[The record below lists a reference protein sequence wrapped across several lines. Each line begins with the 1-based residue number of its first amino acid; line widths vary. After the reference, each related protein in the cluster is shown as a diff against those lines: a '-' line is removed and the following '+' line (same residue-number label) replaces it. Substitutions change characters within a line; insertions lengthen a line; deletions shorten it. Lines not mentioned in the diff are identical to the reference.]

1 MVLWVAAGVV
11 LPTWA
16 ATAQAQMALS
26 AAINV
31 SGSFR
36 ALSQRMAKAYCQ
48 QHLQVMPLAAL
59 DVLAKVR
66 KQAQAGAADLAKGS
80 TAGAWPAD
88 LSRQLEEVQKQ
99 YTVLNTLTATAPS
112 KASAAAVAEQA
123 DRMMTA
129 AQTATESLEK
139 LARAPSA
146 KLVGMAGRQRMLSQ
160 RMAKQYFLLAA
171 GVDPKASQTQM
182 NADAAEFKQALQALA
197 AAPVSTPAIRAELEL
212 GQAQWLF
219 FEAAMRRHP
228 DTKGMEAVATTSERL
243 LEVMDRLTSLY
254 DAALREVQSLTA
266 EAEVGKIYRAT
277 VTGIKDFGCFAE
289 FLPGQEGLVH
299 ISELADFRVNRTE
312 DVVKMGE
319 EIWVKVLSVEETIE
333 YLRR

>member
-1 MVLWVAAGVV
+1 MVQWVAAGVV

-36 ALSQRMAKAYCQ
+36 A
-48 QHLQVMPLAAL
+48 
-59 DVLAKVR
+59 
-66 KQAQAGAADLAKGS
+66 
-80 TAGAWPAD
+80 
-88 LSRQLEEVQKQ
+88 
-99 YTVLNTLTATAPS
+99 
-112 KASAAAVAEQA
+112 
-123 DRMMTA
+123 
-129 AQTATESLEK
+129 
-139 LARAPSA
+139 
-146 KLVGMAGRQRMLSQ
+146 LSQ

-197 AAPVSTPAIRAELEL
+197 AAPVSTPAIRTELEL

-254 DAALREVQSLTA
+254 DAALREVL
-266 EAEVGKIYRAT
+266 G
-277 VTGIKDFGCFAE
+277 
-289 FLPGQEGLVH
+289 
-299 ISELADFRVNRTE
+299 
-312 DVVKMGE
+312 
-319 EIWVKVLSVEETIE
+319 
-333 YLRR
+333 

>member
-1 MVLWVAAGVV
+1 MVQWVAAGVV
-11 LPTWA
+11 LPAWA

-48 QHLQVMPLAAL
+48 QHLQVMPVAAL

-66 KQAQAGAADLAKGS
+66 KQAQADLAKGS

-139 LARAPSA
+139 LARARSA
-146 KLVGMAGRQRMLSQ
+146 KLVDMAGRQRMLSQ

-197 AAPVSTPAIRAELEL
+197 AAPVSTPAIRTELEL

-254 DAALREVQSLTA
+254 DAALREVL
-266 EAEVGKIYRAT
+266 G
-277 VTGIKDFGCFAE
+277 
-289 FLPGQEGLVH
+289 
-299 ISELADFRVNRTE
+299 
-312 DVVKMGE
+312 
-319 EIWVKVLSVEETIE
+319 
-333 YLRR
+333 

>member
-1 MVLWVAAGVV
+1 MTCRNQPAVSCSHQRRRMVQWVAAGVV

-36 ALSQRMAKAYCQ
+36 A
-48 QHLQVMPLAAL
+48 
-59 DVLAKVR
+59 
-66 KQAQAGAADLAKGS
+66 
-80 TAGAWPAD
+80 
-88 LSRQLEEVQKQ
+88 
-99 YTVLNTLTATAPS
+99 
-112 KASAAAVAEQA
+112 
-123 DRMMTA
+123 
-129 AQTATESLEK
+129 
-139 LARAPSA
+139 
-146 KLVGMAGRQRMLSQ
+146 LSQ

-197 AAPVSTPAIRAELEL
+197 AAPVSTPAIRTELEL

-254 DAALREVQSLTA
+254 DAALREVL
-266 EAEVGKIYRAT
+266 G
-277 VTGIKDFGCFAE
+277 
-289 FLPGQEGLVH
+289 
-299 ISELADFRVNRTE
+299 
-312 DVVKMGE
+312 
-319 EIWVKVLSVEETIE
+319 
-333 YLRR
+333 

>member
-1 MVLWVAAGVV
+1 MTCRNQPVVSCSHQRRRMVQWVAAGVV

-139 LARAPSA
+139 LARARSA
-146 KLVGMAGRQRMLSQ
+146 KLVDMAGRQRMLSQ

-182 NADAAEFKQALQALA
+182 NADAAEFKQALQA
-197 AAPVSTPAIRAELEL
+197 
-212 GQAQWLF
+212 
-219 FEAAMRRHP
+219 
-228 DTKGMEAVATTSERL
+228 
-243 LEVMDRLTSLY
+243 
-254 DAALREVQSLTA
+254 
-266 EAEVGKIYRAT
+266 
-277 VTGIKDFGCFAE
+277 
-289 FLPGQEGLVH
+289 
-299 ISELADFRVNRTE
+299 
-312 DVVKMGE
+312 
-319 EIWVKVLSVEETIE
+319 
-333 YLRR
+333 

>member
-1 MVLWVAAGVV
+1 MVQWVAAGVV

-171 GVDPKASQTQM
+171 GVDPKASQSQM

-197 AAPVSTPAIRAELEL
+197 AAPVSTPAIRTELEL

-228 DTKGMEAVATTSERL
+228 DTKGMDAVATTSERL
-243 LEVMDRLTSLY
+243 LEKMDRLTSLY
-254 DAALREVQSLTA
+254 DAALREVL
-266 EAEVGKIYRAT
+266 G
-277 VTGIKDFGCFAE
+277 
-289 FLPGQEGLVH
+289 
-299 ISELADFRVNRTE
+299 
-312 DVVKMGE
+312 
-319 EIWVKVLSVEETIE
+319 
-333 YLRR
+333 

>member
-1 MVLWVAAGVV
+1 MVQWVAAGVV

-129 AQTATESLEK
+129 AQTATESLK
-139 LARAPSA
+139 KS
-146 KLVGMAGRQRMLSQ
+146 
-160 RMAKQYFLLAA
+160 
-171 GVDPKASQTQM
+171 GV
-182 NADAAEFKQALQALA
+182 
-197 AAPVSTPAIRAELEL
+197 TPMVR
-212 GQAQWLF
+212 
-219 FEAAMRRHP
+219 
-228 DTKGMEAVATTSERL
+228 S
-243 LEVMDRLTSLY
+243 TSL
-254 DAALREVQSLTA
+254 
-266 EAEVGKIYRAT
+266 
-277 VTGIKDFGCFAE
+277 
-289 FLPGQEGLVH
+289 
-299 ISELADFRVNRTE
+299 
-312 DVVKMGE
+312 
-319 EIWVKVLSVEETIE
+319 
-333 YLRR
+333 

>member
-1 MVLWVAAGVV
+1 MVQWLAAGVV

-48 QHLQVMPLAAL
+48 QYLRVLSPAAGDVMEQVRKMAQTGAGELARGLPSGQWPA
-59 DVLAKVR
+59 DVARNLEEVR
-66 KQAQAGAADLAKGS
+66 KQFAL
-80 TAGAWPAD
+80 
-88 LSRQLEEVQKQ
+88 
-99 YTVLNTLTATAPS
+99 LNQLTAVPATGT
-112 KASAAAVAEQA
+112 AAVVAAAEQA
-123 DRMMTA
+123 DRTLLI
-129 AQTATESLEK
+129 AQTVTESIERM
-139 LARAPSA
+139 APVPSA
-146 KLVGMAGRQRMLSQ
+146 RLVNLAGRQRMLSQ

-197 AAPVSTPAIRAELEL
+197 AAPVSTPAIRTELEL

-254 DAALREVQSLTA
+254 DAALREVL
-266 EAEVGKIYRAT
+266 G
-277 VTGIKDFGCFAE
+277 
-289 FLPGQEGLVH
+289 
-299 ISELADFRVNRTE
+299 
-312 DVVKMGE
+312 
-319 EIWVKVLSVEETIE
+319 
-333 YLRR
+333 